1 MLERDDLAVDFMI
14 KYENGEVLSLFD
26 YKQELKAKN
35 NHKAHCNIIAYN
47 AFFERA

>member
-1 MLERDDLAVDFMI
+1 MLGRDDLAVDFMT